1 MEENKKVKNAT
12 KIEYDNIKFRSIL
25 EKDCYILLKEGGLEF
40 EYEKHKF
47 VLCEGFYPPNSL
59 LIYDVFKPRKQ
70 KRIFGLNTQKIIDMT
85 YTPDF
90 YLFYKGYD
98 IYIESK
104 GNPNDTYPL
113 KKKLFLS
120 FLAKEA
126 AKGKKVIFFEPHSK
140 RQMKEVI
147 KLIKEL

>member
-47 VLCEGFYPPNSL
+47 VLCEGFYPPDSL

-70 KRIFGLNTQKIIDMT
+70 KRIFGLKKIV
-85 YTPDF
+85 
-90 YLFYKGYD
+90 
-98 IYIESK
+98 
-104 GNPNDTYPL
+104 L
-113 KKKLFLS
+113 KIQLK
-120 FLAKEA
+120 
-126 AKGKKVIFFEPHSK
+126 
-140 RQMKEVI
+140 
-147 KLIKEL
+147 